1 MLHKGESDMAVPA
14 LRYDFRHP
22 PSAPSSPAERYQTC
36 LEQCA
41 WAEQHGFGRVILSE
55 HHALA
60 DGFLPSPLVA
70 AAAVTGATRNL
81 TVLVAAAL
89 LPLYDTLRLAE
100 DLAVL
105 DLLSG
110 GRVQIVAG
118 IGYRD
123 IEFDMFGIDRGG
135 RGRYMEQQIHDLLAA
150 WAGRPITAH
159 GRDVVITPRPA
170 SDPRSL
176 IYVGGA
182 SEIGAR
188 RAAALDLGFAPA
200 LPDPTLYT
208 AYTVECARLG
218 RAPRRIIPGAT
229 HGFLFVTEDPEKA
242 WEALGGYALYE
253 AVTYSSDKP
262 ESERSSTTVTGVDL
276 AAVRASGVYQ
286 VVTPDECV
294 ELAKALEPDQP
305 LVFHP
310 LMGGMPP
317 DLGWASLE
325 LFASKV
331 LPRLSAR

>member
-1 MLHKGESDMAVPA
+1 MTVAA

-22 PSAPSSPAERYQTC
+22 QSAPSSPAARYRTC

-41 WAEQHGFGRVILSE
+41 WAEQHGFGRVVLSE
-55 HHALA
+55 HHALD
-60 DGFLPSPLVA
+60 DGYLPSPLVV
-70 AAAVTGATRNL
+70 AAAVAGATRKL
-81 TVLVAAAL
+81 TVQVAAAL
-89 LPLYDTLRLAE
+89 LPLYDTVRLAE

-105 DLLSG
+105 DLASG
-110 GRVQIVAG
+110 GRVEVVAG

-123 IEFDMFGIDRGG
+123 VEFAMFGVDRSG
-135 RGRYMEQQIHDLLAA
+135 RGTYMERQLHDLLDA
-150 WAGRPITAH
+150 WAGRPVTAH
-159 GRDVVITPRPA
+159 GREVVITPRPA

-200 LPDPTLYT
+200 LPDPALYT
-208 AYTVECARLG
+208 AYTDECARLG
-218 RAPRRIIPGAT
+218 RAPRRIIPGST
-229 HGFLFVTEDPEKA
+229 HGFLFVAEDPEKA
-242 WEALGGYALYE
+242 WDDLARFAVYE
-253 AVTYSSDKP
+253 AVAYSAAKP
-262 ESERSSTTVTGVDL
+262 ESERSSATVVGADL

-294 ELAKALEPDQP
+294 ALAQALEPDQP

-317 DLGWASLE
+317 ELGWASLE
-325 LFASKV
+325 LFAAKV
-331 LPRLSAR
+331 LPRLATQLTTRPTTR